1 MFKNRVRE
9 IRKKRGLTLNE
20 LAEKTGMTYSAIQ
33 KIDAGTVDLDT
44 KWMRKLAVV
53 LEVEPWEL
61 LPQDMQPNITPEEAE
76 VLRAIRKAK
85 LSHQATDNISTNKAS

>member
-9 IRKKRGLTLNE
+9 IRKSKGMTLNE
-20 LAEKTGMTYSAIQ
+20 LAEKTGMTYSACQ

-44 KWMRKLAVV
+44 KWMQKLSIVFDC
-53 LEVEPWEL
+53 EPWEL
-61 LPQDMQPNITPEEAE
+61 LPKEMQPNITPEEMD

-85 LSHQATDNISTNKAS
+85 AIDSQQNNVSSSKAG